1 MWRIQDREYLLW
13 SKLLR
18 EKCLRQYFLAGTY
31 FCGRLE
37 ELQNSQK
44 LEPPKILCTRLSK
57 LCNPNPLHLHTWPLI
72 EKLSISKQYQD
83 PITRSE
89 QLPCVRVTVCS
100 WKSLFLEQSW
110 REFWIS
116 FKLHK
121 PVSKTYRPKN
131 DIFLP
136 FNNLTFPFWYLIL
149 RVLS

>member
-1 MWRIQDREYLLW
+1 MFAVIFFGGNLFLWTARRIAKFAEIR
-13 SKLLR
+13 
-18 EKCLRQYFLAGTY
+18 T
-31 FCGRLE
+31 
-37 ELQNSQK
+37 
-44 LEPPKILCTRLSK
+44 PKISCTRLSK
-57 LCNPNPLHLHTWPLI
+57 LCNLNPLHPHTRPLI
-72 EKLSISKQYQD
+72 EKLSISKQYQE

-100 WKSLFLEQSW
+100 RKSLFLEQSW
-110 REFWIS
+110 RKFWIS